1 MHVDSVTGAMLQQLS
16 TIFTVIYT
24 VVQLVAGSDTGS
36 DVESLLWQPSYVILL
51 VSISSVVCIII
62 VILACAKWCPKE
74 TTEYRVIFIVSYCC
88 RNILIIHL

>member
-1 MHVDSVTGAMLQQLS
+1 VHVDSVTGAMLQQLS

-74 TTEYRVIFIVSYCC
+74 TT
-88 RNILIIHL
+88 